1 MTTKD
6 YFEYIILH
14 LYFFCESIKTK
25 NETDTKQRL
34 THVLNPSPFRCL
46 NSFNNTYLLIYCH
59 MPPCSPTRKNQKSIN
74 IKFKYASFLYPMIPI
89 RTLFFPNSNSFIIN
103 QIIVQIGQTMIPM
116 IEAYILYII
125 YIYIHTYIYIYIYYF
140 CII

>member
-1 MTTKD
+1 
-6 YFEYIILH
+6 
-14 LYFFCESIKTK
+14 
-25 NETDTKQRL
+25 
-34 THVLNPSPFRCL
+34 
-46 NSFNNTYLLIYCH
+46 

-116 IEAYILYII
+116 IEAYILHNI
-125 YIYIHTYIYIYIYYF
+125 YIYIYIIFALYKF
-140 CII
+140 